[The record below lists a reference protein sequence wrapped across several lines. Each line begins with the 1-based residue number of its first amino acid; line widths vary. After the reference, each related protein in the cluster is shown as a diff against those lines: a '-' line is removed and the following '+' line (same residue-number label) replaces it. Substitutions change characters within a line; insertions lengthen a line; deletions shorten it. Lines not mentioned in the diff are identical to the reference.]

1 MVSILKQVA
10 DHNIYV
16 YIYGHIMPFWS
27 LFLALCESKLRW
39 EKKKKDMYKLMRVW
53 KGIET
58 RIDISK
64 EIIICWEILHGRPI
78 LNLLRNITWQK
89 FYGCLLFWCWKLRWT
104 SAGECCILI
113 FGLQVYVYWKRY
125 CLLSKKKTLVAII
138 LHYHNSSCFVFFF
151 Y

>member
-58 RIDISK
+58 RIDIY
-64 EIIICWEILHGRPI
+64 WEILHGRSFMAVYFFDAESCVE
-78 LNLLRNITWQK
+78 LLLGNV
-89 FYGCLLFWCWKLRWT
+89 
-104 SAGECCILI
+104 
-113 FGLQVYVYWKRY
+113 VY
-125 CLLSKKKTLVAII
+125 
-138 LHYHNSSCFVFFF
+138 
-151 Y
+151 